1 MMANEKTTEETVILK
16 VRDDREPVKLHPINE
31 GRDKFELDSDSRC
44 SWSNQDQ
51 KIGSDELRSRIEPWL
66 TALFQSEHLS
76 LLVGTGLTYAVR
88 SFTMEKVRPLP
99 IPEFTVY
106 KAEIDNATKLCDQN
120 SVSKLERQLN
130 VANEILAGC
139 KHFVSHKSHSEETEK
154 VDTLEKEINE
164 YLKHFSTFVLN
175 LENDLVTSEG
185 QEQIVS
191 DKKERAFNYLVS
203 FLTSFASRSGTRDR
217 LQIFTTNYDR
227 VIEIG
232 AEIAGLHLLDR
243 FVGNLSPIFRSSRL
257 NIDMHYN
264 PPGIRGEP
272 RFLEGV
278 AYFTKLHGSVD
289 WVYANKN
296 VHRIGLPFG
305 VDAVESYLKAYGIAE
320 NAFNQLMIYP
330 NAAKDKETTAYP
342 YVELFRDFSA
352 ALCRPNSSLV
362 TYGYGFGDDHINR
375 VIKDMLTIPSTHLV
389 IISFDDPQS
398 HIMNFYES
406 IGRPAQISL
415 LVGKSFGNLESLV
428 TYYLPKP
435 AIDRITFQMAE
446 LIKNRLIETQNKIS
460 DDDMS
465 AKE

>member
-1 MMANEKTTEETVILK
+1 MMTNEKITEKLVILK
-16 VRDDREPVKLHPINE
+16 VRDNREPIKLHPINE
-31 GRDKFELDSDSRC
+31 GREAFEIDSSSRC
-44 SWSNQDQ
+44 SWGNQDR

-88 SFTMEKVRPLP
+88 SFTKKDLP
-99 IPEFTVY
+99 VVPAPEFTVY
-106 KAEIDNATKLCDQN
+106 NEGIDDATKSYNQN
-120 SVSKLERQLN
+120 SIAKLEMQLS

-139 KHFVSHKSHSEETEK
+139 KHLVKHKSDA
-154 VDTLEKEINE
+154 DTLKKEINE
-164 YLKHFSTFVLN
+164 YLKSFSAFVLN
-175 LENDLVTSEG
+175 LESDLAISG
-185 QEQIVS
+185 RQEQATF
-191 DKKERAFNYLVS
+191 DEQERAFNHLVS

-272 RFLEGV
+272 RYLEGV
-278 AYFTKLHGSVD
+278 AHFTKLHGSVD
-289 WVYANKN
+289 WIYAHKN
-296 VHRIGLPFG
+296 VRRIGLPFG
-305 VDAVESYLKAYGIAE
+305 VDTVESHLKAHGIAE
-320 NAFNQLMIYP
+320 NIFNQLMIYP

-389 IISFDDPQS
+389 IISLDDPQDR
-398 HIMNFYES
+398 IMKFYES

-415 LVGKSFGNLESLV
+415 LVGKIFGNLESLV
-428 TYYLPKP
+428 THYLPKP
-435 AIDRITFQMAE
+435 AIDRITFRMAD
-446 LIKNRLIETQNKIS
+446 LLKNRLTETQNKMG

>member
-1 MMANEKTTEETVILK
+1 MMTNKKITEGAVILK

-31 GRDKFELDSDSRC
+31 GREAFEIDSGSRC
-44 SWSNQDQ
+44 SWGNQDR
-51 KIGSDELRSRIEPWL
+51 KIGQDELRSRIEPWL

-76 LLVGTGLTYAVR
+76 LLIGTGLTYAVR
-88 SFTMEKVRPLP
+88 SFTTNGEPP
-99 IPEFTVY
+99 AIPTPKFTVFSG
-106 KAEIDNATKLCDQN
+106 AIDNATKSYEKN
-120 SVSKLERQLN
+120 SVAKLEMQLS
-130 VANEILAGC
+130 VANEILVGC
-139 KHFVSHKSHSEETEK
+139 KHLVKHKSD
-154 VDTLEKEINE
+154 VDTLEKEIDE
-164 YLKHFSTFVLN
+164 YLKSFSAFVLN
-175 LENDLVTSEG
+175 LENDLAISG
-185 QEQIVS
+185 RQKQE
-191 DKKERAFNYLVS
+191 KAFNHLVS
-203 FLTSFASRSGTRDR
+203 FLTSFASRSGTRER

-272 RFLEGV
+272 RYLEGV
-278 AYFTKLHGSVD
+278 AHFTKLHGSVD
-289 WVYANKN
+289 WIYANKN
-296 VHRIGLPFG
+296 VRRIGLPFG
-305 VDAVESYLKAYGIAE
+305 VNSVESHLKAHGIAE
-320 NAFNQLMIYP
+320 NIFNQLMIYP

-389 IISFDDPQS
+389 ILSFNDPQNR
-398 HIMNFYES
+398 IMEFYKS
-406 IGRPAQISL
+406 TGRHAQISL
-415 LVGKSFGNLESLV
+415 LVGKIFGNLESLV
-428 TYYLPKP
+428 THYLPKS
-435 AIDRITFQMAE
+435 AIDRVTFRMAE
-446 LIKNRLIETQNKIS
+446 LIKNRLTEAQNKMG
-460 DDDMS
+460 DDRS

>member
-1 MMANEKTTEETVILK
+1 MMVNEKTTEETVILK
-16 VRDDREPVKLHPINE
+16 VRDDKKPVNLRPINDGGE
-31 GRDKFELDSDSRC
+31 KFELDSGSKC
-44 SWSNQDQ
+44 SWANMGQE
-51 KIGSDELRSRIEPWL
+51 IGSDELRSRIEPWL

-76 LLVGTGLTYAVR
+76 LLIGTGLTYAVR
-88 SFTMEKVRPLP
+88 SFTREKPPAIP
-99 IPEFTVY
+99 IPKFTVY
-106 KAEIDNATKLCDQN
+106 NEAIENATKSCEQN
-120 SVSKLERQLN
+120 NISKLEQQLS
-130 VANEILAGC
+130 VANEILAGL
-139 KHFVSHKSHSEETEK
+139 KHLVRHKTDSEETGK
-154 VDTLEKEINE
+154 IDTLGKEIDE
-164 YLKHFSTFVLN
+164 YLKCFSVFILD
-175 LENDLVTSEG
+175 LEQDLATSGKQDQAISDE
-185 QEQIVS
+185 QE
-191 DKKERAFNYLVS
+191 KAFNYLVS

-227 VIEIG
+227 VIETG

-257 NIDMHYN
+257 NIDMHYS

-272 RFLEGV
+272 RYLEGV

-289 WVYANKN
+289 WIYANKN
-296 VHRIGLPFG
+296 VRRIGLPFG
-305 VDAVESYLKAYGIAE
+305 TNTVEPYLRVHGIAK
-320 NAFNQLMIYP
+320 NIFNQLMIYP
-330 NAAKDKETTAYP
+330 NAAKDKETIAYP

-389 IISFDDPQS
+389 IISFDDSQS
-398 HIMNFYES
+398 RIMNFYES

-428 TYYLPKP
+428 THYLPKP
-435 AIDRITFQMAE
+435 AIDCITFQMTE

-460 DDDMS
+460 DDMS